1 MASKY
6 EVEQNLLRTIE
17 TNSKLTKHIEALW
30 DEIGQKQT
38 RVQELNWEIEELKSD
53 NKELLNKCKEHLEKH
68 KRADKAQ
75 FQKEWLEH
83 YNPSKVDN

>member
-38 RVQELNWEIEELKSD
+38 RVQELNWEIEELKAD

-68 KRADKAQ
+68 KKADKAQ
-75 FQKEWLEH
+75 FQKEWLQH
-83 YNPSKVDN
+83 YNPGKVDN

>member
-38 RVQELNWEIEELKSD
+38 RVQELNWEIEELKAD

-75 FQKEWLEH
+75 FQKEWLQH

>member
-38 RVQELNWEIEELKSD
+38 RVQELNWEIEELKAD

>member
-38 RVQELNWEIEELKSD
+38 RVQELNREIEELKAD

-68 KRADKAQ
+68 KKADKAQ
-75 FQKEWLEH
+75 FQKEWLQH

>member
-6 EVEQNLLRTIE
+6 EIEQMLKQEVEN
-17 TNSKLTKHIEALW
+17 TNRLTKHIEALW

-38 RVQELNWEIEELKSD
+38 RVQELNWEIDELKAD
-53 NKELLNKCKEHLEKH
+53 NKELLSKCKEHLEKH

>member
-38 RVQELNWEIEELKSD
+38 RVQELNWEIEELKAD

-68 KRADKAQ
+68 KKADKAQ
-75 FQKEWLEH
+75 FQKEWIQH

>member
-38 RVQELNWEIEELKSD
+38 RVQELNWEIEELKAD
-53 NKELLNKCKEHLEKH
+53 NKELLNKCKAHLEKH

-75 FQKEWLEH
+75 FQKEWLQH

>member
-38 RVQELNWEIEELKSD
+38 RVQELNWEIEELKAD

-68 KRADKAQ
+68 KKADKAQ
-75 FQKEWLEH
+75 FQKNWLEH
-83 YNPSKVDN
+83 YRPSKVDN

>member
-6 EVEQNLLRTIE
+6 EVEQNLLWTIE

-38 RVQELNWEIEELKSD
+38 RVQELNWEIEELKAD

-68 KRADKAQ
+68 KKADKAQ
-75 FQKEWLEH
+75 FQKEWLQH

>member
-38 RVQELNWEIEELKSD
+38 RVQELNWEIEELKAD
-53 NKELLNKCKEHLEKH
+53 NKELLNKCKEL
-68 KRADKAQ
+68 
-75 FQKEWLEH
+75 
-83 YNPSKVDN
+83 V

>member
-6 EVEQNLLRTIE
+6 EVEQNLLRTID

-38 RVQELNWEIEELKSD
+38 RVQELNWEIEELKAD

-68 KRADKAQ
+68 KKADKAQ
-75 FQKEWLEH
+75 FQKEWLQH
-83 YNPSKVDN
+83 YNPSKFDN

>member
-38 RVQELNWEIEELKSD
+38 RVQELNWEIEELKAD

-68 KRADKAQ
+68 KKADKAQ
-75 FQKEWLEH
+75 FQKEWLQH